1 MPCNR
6 RNLNAHAFSFH
17 ADMFPA
23 ESLLAAFL
31 EQASSS
37 RAGEELHPVS
47 SRGDSHP
54 NKEVHNEES
63 SQAHIVRMDVPG
75 VKANRVTIEEQNGEV
90 EITAVRMKG
99 KEVAKVYQEVFYLN
113 PYQFDFERIKATL
126 TNGVLVVNIP
136 KNKGQ
141 SNLSVE
147 VESKPV
153 PTDLDSNV
161 FVHSLDLPGVPAS
174 SLEVQIVKDQVHL
187 RGKRSLGD
195 KRIRVQHSFDVPP
208 SMITLQARALLQDG
222 VFTFLAPIPPSSH
235 DGGREFLR
243 HILVQE
249 GDEEDEEMEVEA
261 SVATMKISDDDSTN
275 FAKKPVADEDM
286 KQQDVDCNV
295 ETVNEEAEARK
306 ETDSWEEVCSD
317 EDKWNDLLAF
327 HVKESTIS
335 PSYACIHFRIYSNIQ
350 F

>member
-1 MPCNR
+1 M
-6 RNLNAHAFSFH
+6 
-17 ADMFPA
+17 
-23 ESLLAAFL
+23 
-31 EQASSS
+31 
-37 RAGEELHPVS
+37 G
-47 SRGDSHP
+47 
-54 NKEVHNEES
+54 
-63 SQAHIVRMDVPG
+63 DVPG

-113 PYQFDFERIKATL
+113 PYECDFERTKATL

-174 SLEVQIVKDQVHL
+174 SLEVHIVKDQVHL
-187 RGKRSLGD
+187 RGKRSLGA
-195 KRIRVQHSFDVPP
+195 KRIHVQRSFDVPP

-222 VFTFLAPIPPSSH
+222 IFTFLAPIPPSSH
-235 DGGREFLR
+235 DEGRGFLR

-249 GDEEDEEMEVEA
+249 GDKEEEAMEVEA
-261 SVATMKISDDDSTN
+261 SVVTMKISDDENTN
-275 FAKKPVADEDM
+275 CAKKADADEDM
-286 KQQDVDCNV
+286 KQQDVGFNV
-295 ETVNEEAEARK
+295 ETVNDEAEARK
-306 ETDSWEEVCSD
+306 ETDSWEEVRSD
-317 EDKWNDLLAF
+317 EDK
-327 HVKESTIS
+327 
-335 PSYACIHFRIYSNIQ
+335 
-350 F
+350 